1 MREKDRVRKAI
12 GQLRKDYK
20 NMLARENGK
29 ALAQHKP
36 KTEPDKKREAK
47 KRGDYYDNQLG

>member
-1 MREKDRVRKAI
+1 MHEKDRVRKAI

-47 KRGDYYDNQLG
+47 KRGDYYVQGD